1 MTPSQALKRAL
12 LNILDIAI
20 VEMETRFSKSNLD
33 LMKAVNCL
41 QPQSPSF
48 LDVAMLSPLQKM
60 AKSDSDKLSNEI
72 LVAKIMLE
80 KEFKKTNDD
89 ENVEFVDLSTICT
102 YLHRYKNAFPQLHRM
117 YVTSLA
123 TVLTPLGRRGPSSAM
138 LYRTSSVLLLYNLRY
153 QEKKQK
159 GEMPKFRIQTLPP
172 SRREKLR
179 EIWRNS
185 QTKYRAKRRN
195 LNALLN
201 MTPPDNSIYDGDIQV
216 DPDQV
221 PGPTSPPPSPPSSP
235 PPSPPSSPP
244 PSPPSSPPPSP
255 PSSPPPSP
263 PSSPPP
269 SPPTSPPPSPPTSPP
284 PSPPSSPPPSPPTSP
299 PPSPPS
305 SPPPSPPSSPPP
317 SPPSSPPPSPHTEE
331 IKKENHMWDKL
342 LP

>member
-1 MTPSQALKRAL
+1 
-12 LNILDIAI
+12 
-20 VEMETRFSKSNLD
+20 
-33 LMKAVNCL
+33 
-41 QPQSPSF
+41 
-48 LDVAMLSPLQKM
+48 
-60 AKSDSDKLSNEI
+60 
-72 LVAKIMLE
+72 
-80 KEFKKTNDD
+80 
-89 ENVEFVDLSTICT
+89 
-102 YLHRYKNAFPQLHRM
+102 
-117 YVTSLA
+117 
-123 TVLTPLGRRGPSSAM
+123 M

-185 QTKYRAKRRN
+185 QTKYRNKRRN
-195 LNALLN
+195 LNAFLN

-255 PSSPPPSP
+255 PTSPPPSPPSSPPPSPPSSPPPSPPTSPPPSP

-299 PPSPPS
+299 PPSPPT

-317 SPPSSPPPSPHTEE
+317 SPPTSPPPSPHTEE
-331 IKKENHMWDKL
+331 IKKGKPYVGQIVAISMEGLQVNCMKQRGDKNGFVW
-342 LP
+342 PNR